1 MTDSARSSLPA
12 SARNRWIRLVL
23 QTAFGLALLWLWLR
37 TVSLPEVVSH
47 MHVTSWWPVPMM
59 VLLSLVTSL
68 IRARRWLLLLRP
80 LAPVGMVRAFAMNG
94 AGGLLN
100 YVLPI
105 RSGDA
110 ARAWWL
116 WRRHRVPA
124 GSALATIVIDKAC
137 DLAAVAAVLAGLEV
151 VALTGAVQAP
161 RGLLGAAALAAALL
175 AAVLGTALAG
185 PRIARSP
192 LARRVLPTRVASG
205 LAGQAFAFRAG
216 ARGLW
221 TPALAARL
229 AALTAVALVI
239 DAFNFTLLFTAVGV
253 PVPTWKAMAAYPALL
268 LSFAV
273 PAGPGYLGN
282 LEVAGS
288 LVLGGGLGLGAA
300 VAAGA
305 IVLYHAITAGYSLVI
320 GTLSFLL
327 VGGRRRAQAGGP
339 KRIAVFH
346 CGFTYSGG
354 GERIVIEEV
363 LGLRRRGYAVECY
376 APTVDESRCYPDL
389 IRDVRV
395 RTFLPQLPRWI
406 PYREAV
412 QMAATSLLMPLYAW
426 RFRGVDAIVGCN
438 QPSAWIAWWAARLMD
453 VPYVVYLNQ
462 PNRLVY
468 PRNIDRQTGWVS
480 NADYRLLAAVVLRAT
495 RFVAWA
501 DRRSVQEADQ
511 LLVDGDYIGDIIRR
525 TYRRDAID
533 CPAGCHVAASGYPLP
548 IEQRFSGGLTVN
560 GFPIRRPYVLLTN
573 RHYPQK
579 RFDLAIRAMALVR
592 ERHPRAQLV
601 IPGPPTSHTATLEA
615 LVTELGLQDAVLF
628 LGAITE
634 DELQALYEG
643 AAVYVYP
650 APEEDFGMGV
660 IESMAKGVPVV
671 AWNQAGPTVTVG
683 PGTGHLAEPLDVT
696 DYAAGIAGLLDDRD
710 ANQATGVRAFAW
722 ARRFDWERHVDV
734 LERSVLEVARAH
746 EQYSLQAATA

>member
-1 MTDSARSSLPA
+1 M
-12 SARNRWIRLVL
+12 NRWFRLAL
-23 QTAFGLALLWLWLR
+23 QTAIGLVLLWLWFR
-37 TVSLPEVVSH
+37 TVSLPEVLSH
-47 MHVTSWWPVPMM
+47 ARVHNWPVVVLM
-59 VLLSLVTSL
+59 VLLALFTSVV
-68 IRARRWLLLLRP
+68 RARRWLLLLRP
-80 LAPVGMVRAFAMNG
+80 LAPVGMVRAFAMNA

-137 DLAAVAAVLAGLEV
+137 DLAAVAFVLAMLEV
-151 VALTGAVQAP
+151 VALTGAISTP
-161 RGLLGAAALAAALL
+161 RGLLGAAALAVALL
-175 AAVLGTALAG
+175 AAVLGTAVLG
-185 PRIARSP
+185 PRLARSWV
-192 LARRVLPTRVASG
+192 ARRLLAAPFASAI
-205 LAGQAFAFRAG
+205 AGQAFAFRAG

-221 TPALAARL
+221 TPALAWRL
-229 AALTAVALVI
+229 AGLTVLALVI
-239 DAFNFTLLFTAVGV
+239 DAFNFTLLFAAVGV
-253 PVPTWKAMAAYPALL
+253 SVPTLKAMAAYPALL
-268 LSFAV
+268 LSFAI

-288 LVLGGGLGLGAA
+288 LVLHGGLGLPTA

-305 IVLYHAITAGYSLVI
+305 IVLYHAITAGNALFFGLV
-320 GTLSFLL
+320 SFLL
-327 VGGRRRAQAGGP
+327 VGGRRRAPGGGP
-339 KRIAVFH
+339 RRIAVFH
-346 CGFTYSGG
+346 CGLTYSGG

-363 LGLRRRGYAVECY
+363 LGLRRRGYEVECY
-376 APTVDESRCYPDL
+376 APTVDQSRCYPDL
-389 IRDVRV
+389 IGDVRV
-395 RTFLPQLPRWI
+395 KTFLPQLPRWF
-406 PYREAV
+406 PLREAA
-412 QMAATSLLMPLYAW
+412 QMAATSLVMPLYAW

-468 PRNIDRQTGWVS
+468 PRSIDRETGWVS
-480 NADYRLLAAVVLRAT
+480 NADYRLLAAIVLRAT

-511 LLVDGDYIGDIIRR
+511 LLVNGGYIGDIIRS

-533 CPAGCHVAASGYPLP
+533 CPAGCHVAQSGFPLP
-548 IEQRFSGGLTVN
+548 VDARFSGGLTIN
-560 GFPIRRPYVLLTN
+560 GYPIRRPYVLLTN

-579 RFDLAIRAMALVR
+579 RFDLAIRAMDEVR
-592 ERHPRAQLV
+592 KSHPRVQLL
-601 IPGPPTSHTATLEA
+601 IPGPSTAYTETLRA
-615 LVTELGLQDAVLF
+615 LVTELGLSDAVL
-628 LGAITE
+628 LLRPITE
-634 DELQALYEG
+634 GELQRLYEG

-683 PGTGHLAEPLDVT
+683 PGTGHLAEPLEVS
-696 DYAAGIAGLLDDRD
+696 DYAEGISCLLDDP
-710 ANQATGVRAFAW
+710 AVNQATGGRAFEW
-722 ARRFDWERHVDV
+722 ARRFDWERHIDTLEHAV
-734 LERSVLEVARAH
+734 LDVARAH
-746 EQYSLQAATA
+746 EQVAAEAATA

>member
-1 MTDSARSSLPA
+1 V
-12 SARNRWIRLVL
+12 NRWLRLAL
-23 QTAFGLALLWLWLR
+23 QTAVGVVLLWLWLR
-37 TVSLPEVVSH
+37 TVSLTDVISHARVHSWGAVVL
-47 MHVTSWWPVPMM
+47 MII
-59 VLLSLVTSL
+59 LALVTTL

-80 LAPVGMVRAFAMNG
+80 LAPVGMVRAFAMNT

-137 DLAAVAAVLAGLEV
+137 DLAAVAVVLAILEV
-151 VALTGAVQAP
+151 VALTGAIATP
-161 RGLLGAAALAAALL
+161 RGLLGAAALAIALL
-175 AAVLGTALAG
+175 AAVLGTALLG
-185 PRIARSP
+185 PRLARSWV
-192 LARRVLPTRVASG
+192 ARRLLPARFASG
-205 LAGQAFAFRAG
+205 IAGQAFAFRAG

-221 TPALAARL
+221 TPALASRL
-229 AALTAVALVI
+229 AFLTVLALAI
-239 DAFNFTLLFTAVGV
+239 DAFNFTLLFTAVGISV
-253 PVPTWKAMAAYPALL
+253 PALKAMAAYPALL
-268 LSFAV
+268 LSFAI

-288 LVLGGGLGLGAA
+288 LVLHGGLGLSAP

-305 IVLYHAITAGYSLVI
+305 IVLYHAITAGNALALGLV
-320 GTLSFLL
+320 GFFL
-327 VGGRRRAQAGGP
+327 VGGRRRAKAGGP
-339 KRIAVFH
+339 RRIAVFH

-363 LGLRRRGYAVECY
+363 LGLRRRGYEVECY
-376 APTVDESRCYPDL
+376 APTVDQSRCFPDL
-389 IRDVRV
+389 IGDVRV
-395 RTFLPQLPRWI
+395 RTFLPQLPRWF
-406 PYREAV
+406 PFREAV

-468 PRNIDRQTGWVS
+468 PRNIDRETGWVA
-480 NADYRLLAAVVLRAT
+480 NADYRLLAAIVLRAT

-501 DRRSVQEADQ
+501 DRRSVQEADL
-511 LLVDGDYIGDIIRR
+511 LLVNGDYIGDIIRR
-525 TYRRDAID
+525 TYRSEAID
-533 CPAGCHVAASGYPLP
+533 CPAGCHVASSGFPLP
-548 IEQRFSGGLTVN
+548 LDARFSGGLTIN

-579 RFDLAIRAMALVR
+579 RFDLAIRAMAEVR
-592 ERHPRAQLV
+592 KQHPRVQLV
-601 IPGPPTSHTATLEA
+601 IPGPATSHTDSLKA
-615 LVTELGLQDAVLF
+615 LVAELQLTDAVLF
-628 LGAITE
+628 LGAIAE
-634 DELQALYEG
+634 DELQKLYEG

-660 IESMAKGVPVV
+660 IEAMAKGVPVV

-683 PGTGHLAEPLDVT
+683 PGTGHLVEPLLVD
-696 DYAAGIAGLLDDRD
+696 DYAAGITRLLDNP
-710 ANQATGVRAFAW
+710 AENQATGERAFEW
-722 ARRFDWERHVDV
+722 ARRFDWERHFDI
-734 LERSVLEVARAH
+734 LERAVLDVARSHEEVAA
-746 EQYSLQAATA
+746 EAATA

>member
-1 MTDSARSSLPA
+1 VK
-12 SARNRWIRLVL
+12 RWIRLAL
-23 QTAFGLALLWLWLR
+23 QTAIGLLLLWLWLR
-37 TVSLPEVVSH
+37 TVSLPEVVNH
-47 MHVTSWWPVPMM
+47 ARVQSWPA
-59 VLLSLVTSL
+59 VLVMICLFLVTSL
-68 IRARRWLLLLRP
+68 IRVRRWLLLLRP
-80 LAPVGMVRAFAMNG
+80 LAPVGIVRAFAMSA

-100 YVLPI
+100 YVIPI

-137 DLAAVAAVLAGLEV
+137 DLTGVAVVLAVLAI
-151 VALTGAVQAP
+151 VAATGAVSAP
-161 RGLLGAAALAAALL
+161 QGLLGAAGVAVALL
-175 AAVLGTALAG
+175 GAVLGTALAG
-185 PRIARSP
+185 PRIARSS
-192 LARRVLPTRVASG
+192 LARKVLPARFASA

-221 TPALAARL
+221 TPALALRL
-229 AALTAVALVI
+229 AGLTALALLI

-253 PVPTWKAMAAYPALL
+253 HVPTLRAMAAYPALL

-273 PAGPGYLGN
+273 PAGPGYVGN

-288 LVLGGGLGLGAA
+288 LVLGGGLGLAPA

-305 IVLYHAITAGYSLVI
+305 ILLYHGITAGYALVV
-320 GTLSFLL
+320 GVAGFLL
-327 VGGRRRAQAGGP
+327 VGGRRRLRAGGP
-339 KRIAVFH
+339 RRIAVFH

-363 LGLRRRGYAVECY
+363 LGLRRRGFKVECY
-376 APTVDESRCYPDL
+376 APTVDASRCYPDL
-389 IRDVRV
+389 IGEVRV
-395 RTFLPQLPRWI
+395 RTFLPQLPRWF
-406 PYREAV
+406 PYREAI
-412 QMAATSLLMPLYAW
+412 QMAAASLLMPLYAW
-426 RFRGVDAIVGCN
+426 RLRGIDAIVACN
-438 QPSAWIAWWAARLMD
+438 QPSAWIAWWAARLID

-468 PRNIDRQTGWVS
+468 PRSIDRETGWVA
-480 NADYRLLAAVVLRAT
+480 NADYRLLAAIVMRAT
-495 RFVAWA
+495 KFVAWA

-511 LLVDGDYIGDIIRR
+511 LLVNGDYIGDIIRGI
-525 TYRRDAID
+525 YKRDAVD
-533 CPAGCHVAASGYPLP
+533 CPAGCHVAASGFPLSRDL
-548 IEQRFSGGLTVN
+548 RFAGGLTIN
-560 GFPIRRPYVLLTN
+560 GYPIRRPYVLLTN

-579 RFDLAIRAMALVR
+579 RFDLAIRSMQEVR
-592 ERHPRAQLV
+592 KVHPKVQLV
-601 IPGPPTSHTATLEA
+601 IPGPATSHTAA
-615 LVTELGLQDAVLF
+615 LQALTTELKLNDGVVF

-634 DELQALYEG
+634 EELNRLYEG

-683 PGTGHLAEPLDVT
+683 PGTGHLAEPLDVS
-696 DYAAGIAGLLDDRD
+696 DYSKGISKLLADPS
-710 ANQATGVRAFAW
+710 ANQATGDRAFEW
-722 ARRFDWERHVDV
+722 ARRFDWERHIDT
-734 LERSVLEVARAH
+734 LERTILDVARSH
-746 EQYSLQAATA
+746 EQVAAEAATA

>member
-1 MTDSARSSLPA
+1 M
-12 SARNRWIRLVL
+12 NRWLRLVL
-23 QTAFGLALLWLWLR
+23 QTAFGLLLLWLWLR
-37 TVSLPEVVSH
+37 TVSLSEVVSH
-47 MHVTSWWPVPMM
+47 AHVQNWWALVLM
-59 VLLSLVTSL
+59 VLLFLVTSV
-68 IRARRWLLLLRP
+68 IRVRRWLLLLRA
-80 LAPVGMVRAFAMNG
+80 LAPVGMVRAFAMNA

-110 ARAWWL
+110 ARVWWL

-137 DLAAVAAVLAGLEV
+137 DLAAVAVVLAGLEV
-151 VALTGAVQAP
+151 VALTGLVKAP
-161 RGLLGAAALAAALL
+161 RGLIGAAALAL
-175 AAVLGTALAG
+175 AMLTGVVGTALIG
-185 PRIARSP
+185 PRIARSA
-192 LARRVLPTRVASG
+192 LARRVLPARISSA

-221 TPALAARL
+221 TPGLAVRLAVFTVIALA
-229 AALTAVALVI
+229 I
-239 DAFNFTLLFTAVGV
+239 DCFTFTLLFTAVGIDV
-253 PVPTWKAMAAYPALL
+253 PVLKAMAAYPALL
-268 LSFAV
+268 LSFAI

-288 LVLGGGLGLGAA
+288 LVLGGGLGLSAA
-300 VAAGA
+300 VSAGA
-305 IVLYHAITAGYSLVI
+305 IVLYHAVTAANALVLGLLSL
-320 GTLSFLL
+320 FLL
-327 VGGRRRAQAGGP
+327 GGKRRVQAGRP
-339 KRIAVFH
+339 RRIAVFH

-363 LGLRRRGYAVECY
+363 LGLRRRGYDVECY
-376 APTVDESRCYPDL
+376 APTVDASRCYPDL
-389 IRDVRV
+389 IGDVRV
-395 RTFLPQLPRWI
+395 KTFLPQLPRWM
-406 PYREAV
+406 PFREAI
-412 QMAATSLLMPLYAW
+412 QMAVTSLVMPLYAW

-480 NADYRLLAAVVLRAT
+480 NADYRLLAAIVLRAT

-511 LLVDGDYIGDIIRR
+511 LLVNGDYIGDIIRK

-533 CPAGCHVAASGYPLP
+533 CPAGCHVAASGFPLP
-548 IEQRFSGGLTVN
+548 VEQRFSGGFTIN
-560 GFPIRRPYVLLTN
+560 GYPIRRPYVLLTN

-579 RFDLAIRAMALVR
+579 RFDLAIRAMAEVR
-592 ERHPRAQLV
+592 KRHPKVQLV
-601 IPGPPTSHTATLEA
+601 IPGPATSHTATLHA
-615 LVTELGLQDAVLF
+615 LVKELGLDDAVLF

-634 DELQALYEG
+634 EELQDLYEG
-643 AAVYVYP
+643 AAVYTYP

-683 PGTGHLAEPLDVT
+683 PKTGYLAEPLEVK
-696 DYAAGIAGLLDDRD
+696 DYTAGITKLLDDRFE
-710 ANQATGVRAFAW
+710 NQATGERAFAW
-722 ARRFDWERHVDV
+722 ARRFDWERHLDV
-734 LERSVLEVARAH
+734 LERTVLEVARLH
-746 EQYSLQAATA
+746 EQFAAEAATA

>member
-1 MTDSARSSLPA
+1 V
-12 SARNRWIRLVL
+12 NRWIRLGL

-37 TVSLPEVVSH
+37 TVSLTEVISH
-47 MHVTSWWPVPMM
+47 ARVHSWAAVVVMIVLFLATSV
-59 VLLSLVTSL
+59 

-80 LAPVGMVRAFAMNG
+80 LAPVGMVRAFAMNA

-137 DLAAVAAVLAGLEV
+137 DLAAVALVLAALEV
-151 VALTGAVQAP
+151 IALTGAVAAP
-161 RGLLGAAALAAALL
+161 RGLLGAAALAVALL
-175 AAVLGTALAG
+175 SAVIGTALLG
-185 PRIARSP
+185 PRLARSW
-192 LARRVLPTRVASG
+192 LARRVLPARFASAI
-205 LAGQAFAFRAG
+205 AGQAFAFRAG

-221 TPALAARL
+221 TPQLAYRL
-229 AALTAVALVI
+229 AGLTVLALVI
-239 DAFNFTLLFTAVGV
+239 DAFNFTLLFAAVGV
-253 PVPTWKAMAAYPALL
+253 TVEPLKAMAAYPALL

-273 PAGPGYLGN
+273 PAGPGYVGN
-282 LEVAGS
+282 LEVAGA
-288 LVLGGGLGLGAA
+288 LVLGGGLGLAPA

-305 IVLYHAITAGYSLVI
+305 IVLYHAITAGNALVL
-320 GTLSFLL
+320 GLLSFFL
-327 VGGRRRAQAGGP
+327 VGGRRRARAGAP
-339 KRIAVFH
+339 RRVAVFH

-363 LGLRRRGYAVECY
+363 LGLRRRGYEVECY
-376 APTVDESRCYPDL
+376 APTVDQSRCYPDL
-389 IRDVRV
+389 IGDVRV
-395 RTFLPQLPRWI
+395 RTFLPQLPRWF
-406 PYREAV
+406 PLREAV
-412 QMAATSLLMPLYAW
+412 QMGATSLLMPVYAW

-468 PRNIDRQTGWVS
+468 PRNIDRETGWVA
-480 NADYRLLAAVVLRAT
+480 NADYRLLAAIVLRAT

-501 DRRSVQEADQ
+501 DRRSIQEADQ
-511 LLVDGDYIGDIIRR
+511 LLVNGDYIGDIIRR
-525 TYRRDAID
+525 TYRRDAVD
-533 CPAGCHVAASGYPLP
+533 CPAGCHVASSGFPLP
-548 IEQRFSGGLTVN
+548 VDSRFTGGLTIN

-579 RFDLAIRAMALVR
+579 RFDLAIRAMEQVR
-592 ERHPRAQLV
+592 KRHPRVQLV
-601 IPGPPTSHTATLEA
+601 IPGPPTAHTATLRA
-615 LVTELGLQDAVLF
+615 LVAELGLGDAVIF
-628 LGAITE
+628 LGPIAE
-634 DELQALYEG
+634 DELQTLYEG

-683 PGTGHLAEPLDVT
+683 KGTGHLAEPLEVL
-696 DYAAGIAGLLDDRD
+696 DYAEGIASLLDDPD
-710 ANQATGVRAFAW
+710 ANQAMGERAFAW
-722 ARRFDWERHVDV
+722 ARRFDWERHLDT
-734 LERSVLEVARAH
+734 LEKVVLEVARTH
-746 EQYSLQAATA
+746 EQLSAEAATA

>member
-1 MTDSARSSLPA
+1 VR
-12 SARNRWIRLVL
+12 RWLRLAL
-23 QTAFGLALLWLWLR
+23 QTAFGLLLLWLWLR
-37 TVSLPEVVSH
+37 TVSLPEVLSH
-47 MHVTSWWPVPMM
+47 ARVHSWAAVMVMVVLAVFTSV
-59 VLLSLVTSL
+59 

-80 LAPVGMVRAFAMNG
+80 LAPVGMVRAFAMNA

-124 GSALATIVIDKAC
+124 GSALATIVIDKTC
-137 DLAAVAAVLAGLEV
+137 DLAAVAVVLAILEV
-151 VALTGAVQAP
+151 VAATGIVSAP
-161 RGLLGAAALAAALL
+161 RGLLGAAGLAVALL
-175 AAVLGTALAG
+175 AAVLGTALLG
-185 PRIARSP
+185 PRVARSS
-192 LARRVLPTRVASG
+192 LARRLLPARFGSA

-221 TPALAARL
+221 TPQLTMRL
-229 AALTAVALVI
+229 VALTGLALVI
-239 DAFNFTLLFTAVGV
+239 DAFNFSLLFIAVGV
-253 PVPTWKAMAAYPALL
+253 PVPTLKAMAAYPALL

-273 PAGPGYLGN
+273 PAGPGYVGN
-282 LEVAGS
+282 LEVAGA
-288 LVLGGGLGLGAA
+288 LVLGGGLGLASG

-305 IVLYHAITAGYSLVI
+305 IVLYHGITAFTAL
-320 GTLSFLL
+320 FLGL
-327 VGGRRRAQAGGP
+327 LGLLMVGGRRRVKAGGP
-339 KRIAVFH
+339 REIAVFH

-363 LGLRRRGYAVECY
+363 LGLRRRGFKVDCY
-376 APTVDESRCYPDL
+376 APTVDATRCYPDL
-389 IRDVRV
+389 IGAVRV
-395 RTFLPQLPRWI
+395 RTFLPQLPRWF
-406 PYREAV
+406 PYREAI
-412 QMAATSLLMPLYAW
+412 QMAAASLLMPLYAW
-426 RFRGVDAIVGCN
+426 RFRGIDAIVACN
-438 QPSAWIAWWAARLMD
+438 QPSAWIAWWAARLID

-468 PRNIDRQTGWVS
+468 PRKVDRETGWVT
-480 NADYRLLAAVVLRAT
+480 NADYRLLATIVLRAT

-501 DRRSVQEADQ
+501 DRRSIQEADQ
-511 LLVDGDYIGDIIRR
+511 LLVNGNYIGDIIRGI
-525 TYRRDAID
+525 YKRDAVD

-548 IEQRFSGGLTVN
+548 LEARFSGGLTVN
-560 GFPIRRPYVLLTN
+560 GFPIRRPYALLTN

-579 RFDLAIRAMALVR
+579 RFDLAIKAMVDVR
-592 ERHPRAQLV
+592 KKHPRVQLV
-601 IPGPPTSHTATLEA
+601 VPGPATLHTAELRA
-615 LVTELGLQDAVLF
+615 LVTQLELSEAVLF

-634 DELQALYEG
+634 DELQRLYET

-683 PGTGHLAEPLDVT
+683 AGTGHLAEPIDVSE
-696 DYAAGIAGLLDDRD
+696 YAAGIATLLDSP
-710 ANQATGVRAFAW
+710 AENQATGERAFAW
-722 ARRFDWERHVDV
+722 ARRFDWERHLDI
-734 LERSVLEVARAH
+734 LERSITEVARSH
-746 EQYSLQAATA
+746 ERIAAEAASA

>member
-1 MTDSARSSLPA
+1 V
-12 SARNRWIRLVL
+12 NRWIRLGL
-23 QTAFGLALLWLWLR
+23 QTAFGLVLLWLWMR
-37 TVSLPEVVSH
+37 TVSLPEVLSH
-47 MHVTSWWPVPMM
+47 ARVQSWWPVAVM
-59 VLLSLVTSL
+59 VLLFLLTSV

-80 LAPVGMVRAFAMNG
+80 LAPVGMVRAFAMNA
-94 AGGLLN
+94 AGSLLN

-110 ARAWWL
+110 ARTWWL

-137 DLAAVAAVLAGLEV
+137 DLAGVALVLAVLEIVALSGAISTPPGLIGAAGL
-151 VALTGAVQAP
+151 AV
-161 RGLLGAAALAAALL
+161 ALL
-175 AAVLGTALAG
+175 AAVAGTALLG

-192 LARRVLPTRVASG
+192 LARRLLPARLASG
-205 LAGQAFAFRAG
+205 LAGQAFAFRSG

-221 TPALAARL
+221 TPELATRL
-229 AALTAVALVI
+229 AGLTALALVI
-239 DAFNFTLLFTAVGV
+239 DAFNFTLLFKAVGIDV
-253 PVPTWKAMAAYPALL
+253 PPLKAMAAYPAIL

-305 IVLYHAITAGYSLVI
+305 IVLYHAVTAATALALGLLGFV
-320 GTLSFLL
+320 L
-327 VGGRRRAQAGGP
+327 VGGRRRARAGGP
-339 KRIAVFH
+339 RRIAVFH

-363 LGLRRRGYAVECY
+363 LGLRRRGYHVECY
-376 APTVDESRCYPDL
+376 APTVDASRCYPDL
-389 IRDVRV
+389 IGDVRV
-395 RTFLPQLPRWI
+395 HTFLPQLPRWF
-406 PYREAV
+406 PFREAI

-480 NADYRLLAAVVLRAT
+480 NPDYRLLAAVVLRAS
-495 RFVAWA
+495 RLVAWA

-511 LLVDGDYIGDIIRR
+511 LLVNGDYIGDIIRG
-525 TYRRDAID
+525 TYRREAID
-533 CPAGCHVAASGYPLP
+533 CPAGCHVASHGFPLP
-548 IEQRFSGGLTVN
+548 VEDRFSGGLTLN
-560 GFPIRRPYVLLTN
+560 GYPIRRPYVLLTN

-579 RFDLAIRAMALVR
+579 RFDLAIRAMAEVR
-592 ERHPRAQLV
+592 RRHPRVQLV
-601 IPGPPTSHTATLEA
+601 IPGPSTSQTALWQSLA
-615 LVTELGLQDAVLF
+615 KELGLEDAVLF
-628 LGAITE
+628 VGAITE
-634 DELQALYEG
+634 EELQKLYEG

-660 IESMAKGVPVV
+660 IESMAKGVPVI

-683 PGTGHLAEPLDVT
+683 PRTGYLAEPLDVE
-696 DYAAGIAGLLDDRD
+696 DYAAGIARLLDDHVE
-710 ANQATGVRAFAW
+710 NQATGERAFAW
-722 ARRFDWERHVDV
+722 ARSFDWERHIDV
-734 LERSVLEVARAH
+734 LERSVLDVARSH
-746 EQYSLQAATA
+746 EQIAVEAATA

>member
-1 MTDSARSSLPA
+1 LV
-12 SARNRWIRLVL
+12 NRWLRLGL
-23 QTAFGLALLWLWLR
+23 QTAIGLLLLWLWLR
-37 TVSLPEVVSH
+37 TVSLTEVVSH
-47 MHVTSWWPVPMM
+47 ARVHNWWAVVFM
-59 VLLSLVTSL
+59 VLLFLLTSI
-68 IRARRWLLLLRP
+68 IRVRRWLLLLRS
-80 LAPVGMVRAFAMNG
+80 LAPVGMVRAFAMNA

-110 ARAWWL
+110 ARVWWL

-137 DLAAVAAVLAGLEV
+137 DLAAVALVLAGLEV
-151 VALTGAVQAP
+151 VALSGLVSAP
-161 RGLLGAAALAAALL
+161 RGLVGAAALAVAML
-175 AAVLGTALAG
+175 AAVVGTALIG
-185 PRIARSP
+185 PRIVRSP
-192 LARRVLPTRVASG
+192 VARRLLPRRIASA

-229 AALTAVALVI
+229 AALTVVAIVI
-239 DAFNFTLLFTAVGV
+239 DAFNFTLLFAAVGV
-253 PVPTWKAMAAYPALL
+253 DVPELKAMAAYPALL
-268 LSFAV
+268 LTFAI

-288 LVLGGGLGLGAA
+288 LILVGGLGLNSA

-305 IVLYHAITAGYSLVI
+305 IVMYHAITAANVLVL
-320 GTLSFLL
+320 GLLSFFLL
-327 VGGRRRAQAGGP
+327 GGKRRARAGRP
-339 KRIAVFH
+339 RRIAVFH

-363 LGLRRRGYAVECY
+363 LGLRRRGYEVECY
-376 APTVDESRCYPDL
+376 APTVDASRCYPDL
-389 IRDVRV
+389 IEEVRV
-395 RTFLPQLPRWI
+395 RTFLPQLPRWF
-406 PYREAV
+406 PFREAI
-412 QMAATSLLMPLYAW
+412 QMAATSLLMPFYAW

-480 NADYRLLAAVVLRAT
+480 NADYRLLAAIVLRAS

-511 LLVDGDYIGDIIRR
+511 LLVNGDYIGDIIRK
-525 TYRRDAID
+525 TYHRDAID
-533 CPAGCHVAASGYPLP
+533 CPAGCHVAASGFPLP
-548 IEQRFSGGLTVN
+548 VEERFSGGLTIN
-560 GFPIRRPYVLLTN
+560 GYPIRRPYVLLTN

-579 RFDLAIRAMALVR
+579 RFDLAIRAMAEVR
-592 ERHPRAQLV
+592 KSHPRVQLV
-601 IPGPPTSHTATLEA
+601 IPGPPTSHTASLQS
-615 LVTELGLQDAVLF
+615 LVADLGLNDAVLF

-634 DELQALYEG
+634 DDLQNLYEG
-643 AAVYVYP
+643 AAVYTYP

-660 IESMAKGVPVV
+660 LESMAKGVPVV
-671 AWNQAGPTVTVG
+671 AWNQAGPTVTVA
-683 PGTGHLAEPLDVT
+683 PKTGYLAEPLEVG
-696 DYAAGIAGLLDDRD
+696 DYAAGIKKLIDDRSE
-710 ANQATGVRAFAW
+710 NQATGERAFTW
-722 ARRFDWERHVDV
+722 ARRFDWERHLDV
-734 LERSVLEVARAH
+734 LERAVLEVARSH
-746 EQYSLQAATA
+746 EQFAAEAATA

>member
-1 MTDSARSSLPA
+1 V
-12 SARNRWIRLVL
+12 NRWLRLAL
-23 QTAFGLALLWLWLR
+23 QTAFGLGLLWLWLR
-37 TVSLPEVVSH
+37 TVSLTEVASH
-47 MHVTSWWPVPMM
+47 AQVRNWAPVVLMIVLFLLTSV
-59 VLLSLVTSL
+59 

-80 LAPVGMVRAFAMNG
+80 LAPVGMVRAFAMNA

-137 DLAAVAAVLAGLEV
+137 DLAAVAVVLGGLEV
-151 VALTGAVQAP
+151 VALSGLVSAP
-161 RGLLGAAALAAALL
+161 QGLLGAAALAIALL
-175 AAVLGTALAG
+175 AAVFGTALVG
-185 PRIARSP
+185 PRIARSW
-192 LARRVLPTRVASG
+192 LARRLLPARFASAV
-205 LAGQAFAFRAG
+205 AGQAFAFRAG

-221 TPALAARL
+221 TPALVSRL
-229 AALTAVALVI
+229 AFLTVLALVI
-239 DAFNFTLLFTAVGV
+239 DAFNFTLLFAAVGV
-253 PVPTWKAMAAYPALL
+253 SVEPLKAMAAYPALL

-273 PAGPGYLGN
+273 PAGPGYVGN

-288 LVLGGGLGLGAA
+288 LVLGGGLKLAPA

-305 IVLYHAITAGYSLVI
+305 IVLYHAITAGTALVL
-320 GTLSFLL
+320 GLLGFFL
-327 VGGRRRAQAGGP
+327 VGGRRRAREGAP
-339 KRIAVFH
+339 RRIAVFH

-363 LGLRRRGYAVECY
+363 LGLRRRGYDVECY
-376 APTVDESRCYPDL
+376 APTVDQSRCYPDL
-389 IRDVRV
+389 IGDVRV
-395 RTFLPQLPRWI
+395 RTFLPQLPRWV
-406 PYREAV
+406 PFREAV

-453 VPYVVYLNQ
+453 VPYIVYLNQ

-468 PRNIDRQTGWVS
+468 PRNVDRETGWVA

-511 LLVDGDYIGDIIRR
+511 LLVNGDYIGDIIRR

-533 CPAGCHVAASGYPLP
+533 CPAGCHVAASGFPLP
-548 IEQRFSGGLTVN
+548 VDARFSGGLTIN
-560 GFPIRRPYVLLTN
+560 GYPIRRPYVLLTN

-579 RFDLAIRAMALVR
+579 RFDLAIRALAEVR
-592 ERHPRAQLV
+592 KQHPRVQLV
-601 IPGPPTSHTATLEA
+601 IPGPATSHTASLKE
-615 LVTELGLQDAVLF
+615 LVAELGLSDAVIF
-628 LGAITE
+628 LGAIAE
-634 DELQALYEG
+634 DELLKLYEG

-660 IESMAKGVPVV
+660 IESMSKGVPVV

-683 PGTGHLAEPLDVT
+683 PGTGHLAEPLVVS
-696 DYAAGIAGLLDDRD
+696 DYAAAISVLLDDPEE
-710 ANQATGVRAFAW
+710 NQATGERAVEW
-722 ARRFDWERHVDV
+722 ARHFDWERHLDK
-734 LERSVLEVARAH
+734 LENSVLEVARTH
-746 EQYSLQAATA
+746 ERIAAEAATA

>member
-1 MTDSARSSLPA
+1 V
-12 SARNRWIRLVL
+12 NRWLRLAL
-23 QTAFGLALLWLWLR
+23 QTALGLTLLWLWLR
-37 TVSLPEVVSH
+37 TVSLTEVVSH
-47 MHVTSWWPVPMM
+47 ARVHSWAPVVLMIVLFLLTSV
-59 VLLSLVTSL
+59 

-80 LAPVGMVRAFAMNG
+80 LAPVGMVRAFAMNS

-137 DLAAVAAVLAGLEV
+137 DLAAVAVVLGVLEV
-151 VALTGAVQAP
+151 VALTGVINAP
-161 RGLLGAAALAAALL
+161 RGLLGAAALAVALL
-175 AAVLGTALAG
+175 SAVLGTAVLG
-185 PRIARSP
+185 PRLARSW
-192 LARRVLPTRVASG
+192 LARRLLPARFASVI
-205 LAGQAFAFRAG
+205 AGQAFAFRAG

-221 TPALAARL
+221 TPALAGRL
-229 AALTAVALVI
+229 ALLTALALVI
-239 DAFNFTLLFTAVGV
+239 DAFNFTLLFAAVGISV
-253 PVPTWKAMAAYPALL
+253 PPLKAMAAYPALL

-273 PAGPGYLGN
+273 PAGPGYVGN

-288 LVLGGGLGLGAA
+288 LVLGGGLGLAPA

-305 IVLYHAITAGYSLVI
+305 IVLYHAITAGNALVL
-320 GTLSFLL
+320 GLLSFFL
-327 VGGRRRAQAGGP
+327 VGGRRRARVGRP
-339 KRIAVFH
+339 RRIAIFH

-363 LGLRRRGYAVECY
+363 LGLRRRGYEVECY
-376 APTVDESRCYPDL
+376 APTVDQTRCYPDL
-389 IRDVRV
+389 IGEVRV
-395 RTFLPQLPRWI
+395 RTFLPQLPRWF
-406 PYREAV
+406 PFREAV

-468 PRNIDRQTGWVS
+468 PRSIDRETGWVA
-480 NADYRLLAAVVLRAT
+480 NADYRLLAAIVLRAT

-501 DRRSVQEADQ
+501 DLRSVQEADQ
-511 LLVDGDYIGDIIRR
+511 LLVNGDYIGDIIRR
-525 TYRRDAID
+525 TYRRGAVD
-533 CPAGCHVAASGYPLP
+533 CPAGCHVASSGFPLP
-548 IEQRFSGGLTVN
+548 IAARFSGGLTIN
-560 GFPIRRPYVLLTN
+560 GYPIRRPYVLLTN

-579 RFDLAIRAMALVR
+579 RFDLAIRAMAEVR
-592 ERHPRAQLV
+592 NRHPRVQLV
-601 IPGPPTSHTATLEA
+601 IPGPATSHTASLKA
-615 LVTELGLQDAVLF
+615 LVSELGLSDAVLF
-628 LGAITE
+628 LGAIAE
-634 DELQALYEG
+634 DELHKLYEG

-683 PGTGHLAEPLDVT
+683 PRTGHLAEPLVVS
-696 DYAAGIAGLLDDRD
+696 DYAAGISRLLDNPTE
-710 ANQATGVRAFAW
+710 NQATGEHAFAW
-722 ARRFDWERHVDV
+722 ARRFDWERHVDA
-734 LERSVLEVARAH
+734 LEGAVIEVARSH
-746 EQYSLQAATA
+746 EQIASEAATA